1 MLIYCHE
8 TIVKEEGGQEK
19 KICILQSCTMYCVIP
34 VYFLIVILTEKWS
47 EYLLKIIFQKV
58 SKYIFKCK

>member
-19 KICILQSCTMYCVIP
+19 KNL
-34 VYFLIVILTEKWS
+34 YFAELYNVLRDSSVFPDCNT
-47 EYLLKIIFQKV
+47 Y
-58 SKYIFKCK
+58 

>member
-19 KICILQSCTMYCVIP
+19 NL
-34 VYFLIVILTEKWS
+34 YFAELYNVLRDSSVFPDCNT
-47 EYLLKIIFQKV
+47 Y
-58 SKYIFKCK
+58 

>member
-19 KICILQSCTMYCVIP
+19 NLYFAELYNVLRDSSVFPDCNTYWEMIWIP
-34 VYFLIVILTEKWS
+34 VKDYF
-47 EYLLKIIFQKV
+47 
-58 SKYIFKCK
+58 SKGI

>member
-19 KICILQSCTMYCVIP
+19 NLYFAELYNVLRDSSVFPDCNTYWEMIYILHTC
-34 VYFLIVILTEKWS
+34 
-47 EYLLKIIFQKV
+47 
-58 SKYIFKCK
+58 

>member
-34 VYFLIVILTEKWS
+34 VYFLIVILTEK
-47 EYLLKIIFQKV
+47 
-58 SKYIFKCK
+58 